1 MPNFFHV
8 TPNPLTPG
16 QILQPGRF
24 GQAQIQISVPGQ
36 QWTPQ
41 QLMVMLWE
49 IVLETARVAVAPSA
63 TSRLSCIFATRE
75 MAHAIAFRDRW
86 RKGDQIYEVS
96 CAEETPTHDGNY
108 DAITDPPRG
117 GVPLLNFMPK
127 YAVSYWRDKPAGIAE
142 VLIGGPVTVVRRV
155 E

>member
-24 GQAQIQISVPGQ
+24 ESSNSNQRSGSASGYRNSSWSCFGELYWKRLGW
-36 QWTPQ
+36 QWHLQP
-41 QLMVMLWE
+41 
-49 IVLETARVAVAPSA
+49 PHG
-63 TSRLSCIFATRE
+63 LSCIFATRE
-75 MAHAIAFRDRW
+75 MAHAIPFRDRW

-127 YAVSYWRDKPAGIAE
+127 YAVSYWRDKPA
-142 VLIGGPVTVVRRV
+142 VSLRF
-155 E
+155 